1 MLHFEEINRHFV
13 LPNTGLSK
21 NFGLII
27 LLSTAGSEEKSVQI
41 EEKTNA
47 FAILFLSNQHRTSQV
62 AIERPVF

>member
-13 LPNTGLSK
+13 LPNIG
-21 NFGLII
+21 
-27 LLSTAGSEEKSVQI
+27 LSTAGSEEKSVQI

-62 AIERPVF
+62 AIERPVL